1 MEMNWFTI
9 VAQIVNFLIL
19 LVILRYLLYKRILKA
34 MDDREAGI
42 AERIENAEIR
52 EKEAQETAQE
62 FRLKTEELDNQRFQI
77 IAGAESEAE
86 TRGGQILLEVRE
98 EARRKKR
105 EWLLSLQKEKE
116 TFLGRLRLS
125 AAMRVLDTTRL
136 VLADMAGVDLNS
148 RMVEKFVDILS
159 ALSDDELTLIV
170 KAAKENGNIVVV
182 SSFELDDNTK
192 SSLLSVIETKF
203 GGDIETSFDIDTE
216 KLAGIELRVGGRKIE
231 WSLANYIDDMEERM
245 NSAFEELS
253 SRNKPETDSSE
264 EQKTSE
270 NGDGQN

>member
-1 MEMNWFTI
+1 MNWFTI